1 MAISDPPDALSVDP
15 ASLTAKELRL
25 AQESLWEWIQTAE
38 AAPPET
44 APDDEVLEEARQQ
57 LNAIIAERRDLHS
70 DEPAPRGG

>member
-1 MAISDPPDALSVDP
+1 MSLPNPPDALHSDP

-25 AQESLWEWIQTAE
+25 AQEALWDWIQTAE
-38 AAPPET
+38 AAPASE
-44 APDDEVLEEARQQ
+44 APTDEVLDTARAQ